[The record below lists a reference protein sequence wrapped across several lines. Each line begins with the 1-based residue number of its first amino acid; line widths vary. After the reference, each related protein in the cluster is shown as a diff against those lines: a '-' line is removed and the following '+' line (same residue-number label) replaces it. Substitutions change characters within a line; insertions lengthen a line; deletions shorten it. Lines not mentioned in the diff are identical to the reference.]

1 MPEETSHTFPDL
13 RVAYKLKIPDYYSD
27 LGMAELCQVA
37 ATSLVS
43 KTTRTYANLQL
54 IAKNAGM
61 LLKLIFFVAVT
72 VISPK
77 SRLSTTG
84 HYRIPINCLYFSF
97 YSTYAVSPPPPLPSA
112 PSHLSFIPLPLL
124 GEAVTTKAVGE
135 LPHFLPFRTFT

>member
-84 HYRIPINCLYFSF
+84 HYRIPTNFLYFSF
-97 YSTYAVSPPPPLPSA
+97 YSAYAVSPPPLPSA